1 MKFASLIHKGVSG
14 DPGVLPAAQ
23 ILDMAT
29 ARGAVAL
36 DIASGTIAPGR
47 NADLV
52 LVRLD
57 GFHLQPGVP
66 ETLITN
72 LVHAARG
79 SDVSM
84 VMVAGRIVVKDS
96 RLVDGRWQD
105 LADRARRAGLQL
117 LGESRRSGRDG

>member
-1 MKFASLIHKGVSG
+1 
-14 DPGVLPAAQ
+14 
-23 ILDMAT
+23 
-29 ARGAVAL
+29 
-36 DIASGTIAPGR
+36 
-47 NADLV
+47 
-52 LVRLD
+52 VRLD

-84 VMVAGRIVVKDS
+84 VMVAGRIIVKDS
-96 RLVDGRWQD
+96 RLVDSRWQD

-117 LGESRRSGRDG
+117 MGESRWSGRNG